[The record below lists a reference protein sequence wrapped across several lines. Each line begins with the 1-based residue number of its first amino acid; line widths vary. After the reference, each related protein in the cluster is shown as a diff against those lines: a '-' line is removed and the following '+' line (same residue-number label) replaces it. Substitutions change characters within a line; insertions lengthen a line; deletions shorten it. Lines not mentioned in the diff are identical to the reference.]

1 MFLALICLVK
11 NNKTTDSMIATTYT
25 NDDPQQGV
33 DKQSPICPYPT
44 IPKYNNVDI
53 NSADNWSCN

>member
-1 MFLALICLVK
+1 
-11 NNKTTDSMIATTYT
+11 MIATTYT